1 MRVSGLVRKQFHLDP
16 ADVQE
21 LERIAQSKG
30 GRKRGYSV
38 SREVNAAIREYIQR
52 QKAQQEEA
60 SMTPV
65 WQRLLDEKFEQLEA
79 WLRPGVWGGA
89 TYSTTASLLLLEL
102 MCGKTID
109 PKQARDHFELI
120 RSRAWKIVRRE
131 QQLPPAGQT
140 PPDES

>member
-1 MRVSGLVRKQFHLDP
+1 MIK
-16 ADVQE
+16 A
-21 LERIAQSKG
+21 KG
-30 GRKRGYSV
+30 GHRRGYSF
-38 SREVNAAIREYIQR
+38 SREVTTALKEYIQR

-60 SMTPV
+60 IMTPV

-109 PKQARDHFELI
+109 PRQARDHFELI
-120 RSRAWKIVRRE
+120 RGRAWKIVRKDHG
-131 QQLPPAGQT
+131 PSSS
-140 PPDES
+140 PDEG